1 MKKWTCIPE
10 YLSNVMIFHGS
21 QINVVSSNSAVQ
33 GLLKNKNY
41 NLIRPY
47 TRLGEKVGL
56 IPEEHKQ
63 HLKEEFEKNLKG
75 EVRILVFTQEI
86 ECPFCKHARELV
98 EEVGALSNKI
108 KVEVYDF
115 IKDGEKAKEYQIDK
129 VPAIVVLGKKDYGI
143 RFYGLPYGYEFR
155 PFTESIINVS
165 RGAANLSEESKRK
178 LASIEKSVH
187 IQVFVSLTCPHCPL
201 ITSLAHQFAMESD
214 LVRAD
219 MIDVAEFPH
228 LAQKYSVMGVP
239 KTVINERTE
248 FVGAVPEELFVQQ
261 VVLAQKTPSMYV

>member
-1 MKKWTCIPE
+1 M
-10 YLSNVMIFHGS
+10 
-21 QINVVSSNSAVQ
+21 A
-33 GLLKNKNY
+33 
-41 NLIRPY
+41 
-47 TRLGEKVGL
+47 L

-75 EVRILVFTQEI
+75 EVRIIMFTQET
-86 ECPFCKHARELV
+86 ECPLCKQARELT

-115 IKDGEKAKEYQIDK
+115 VKDNEKAKAYQIDK
-129 VPAIVVLGKKDYGI
+129 VPAIAVLGKKDYGI

-165 RGAANLSEESKRK
+165 RGITNLSEETKKK
-178 LASIEKSVH
+178 LAAIEKPVH

-201 ITSLAHQFAMESD
+201 VTSLAHQFAMESD

-219 MIDVAEFPH
+219 MIDASEFLH

-239 KTVINERTE
+239 KTVINEKTE

-261 VVLAQKTPSMYV
+261 VMVAQRSPSMYV

>member
-1 MKKWTCIPE
+1 M
-10 YLSNVMIFHGS
+10 
-21 QINVVSSNSAVQ
+21 
-33 GLLKNKNY
+33 
-41 NLIRPY
+41 
-47 TRLGEKVGL
+47 GL

-75 EVRILVFTQEI
+75 EVRIIMFTQET
-86 ECPFCKHARELV
+86 ECPFCKQARELT
-98 EEVGALSNKI
+98 EEIGALSNKI

-115 IKDGEKAKEYQIDK
+115 VKDSEKAKEYQVDK
-129 VPAIVVLGKKDYGI
+129 VPAIAVLGKKDYGI

-165 RGAANLSEESKRK
+165 RGTTNLSEETKKK
-178 LASIEKSVH
+178 LASIEKPVH

-201 ITSLAHQFAMESD
+201 VTSLAHQFAIESD

-219 MIDVAEFPH
+219 MIDASEFLH

-239 KTVINERTE
+239 NTVINEKTE

-261 VVLAQKTPSMYV
+261 VVFAQKSPSIYV